1 MNVLN
6 IHERMLDATASEA
19 APLVDSLGSPGD
31 LLWPG
36 DRWPPMRLD
45 GPLSPGTR
53 GGHHP
58 IRYTVESFDPGRHV
72 RFRFTSPRG
81 FEGIHMFEIEPVPAG
96 GVRIRHTLE
105 MKTRGLANFSWPLIF
120 RPLHD
125 ALVEDAFDRAE
136 ERFGPAPPAS
146 VWSPRVRALRWLLR
160 NLRFRR
166 RRSGKKISVKR
177 ETSE

>member
-6 IHERMLDATASEA
+6 IHERVLNATATEA
-19 APLVDSLGSPGD
+19 AALVDSLGSPGD

-36 DRWPPMRLD
+36 DRWPRIRLD

-58 IRYTVESFDPGRHV
+58 ICYTVEAFEPGRSA
-72 RFRFTSPRG
+72 RFRFTAPRG
-81 FEGIHMFEIEPVPAG
+81 FDGIHMFEIEPTPAG
-96 GVRIRHTLE
+96 GARIRHTLE
-105 MKTRGLANFSWPLIF
+105 MKTRGFATLSWPLIF

-136 ERFGPAPPAS
+136 RSFGPAPPAKP
-146 VWSPRVRALRWLLR
+146 WSARVRALRWLLR
-160 NLRFRR
+160 NLSFRR
-166 RRSGKKISVKR
+166 GPRKTKS
-177 ETSE
+177 